1 VQVFVRPT
9 NAETFHKH
17 VALGF
22 TAPEELFV
30 VREGTA
36 NLSMELGEL
45 DVVEQPTSL
54 DNVGEATEGVIK
66 VLESRPK

>member
-1 VQVFVRPT
+1 VQVFVGPT

-17 VALGF
+17 VALWF
-22 TAPEELFV
+22 AAPEELFV

-36 NLSMELGEL
+36 NLSMEFGEL